1 MQLYI
6 LSYNINRKVN
16 VTSLKRIRAVWLLY
30 RKFELTVTFIVFNDE
45 EISNNWQNSTDSTV
59 YWLLK
64 DLLELFKHG
73 KYTLL
78 SLR

>member
-1 MQLYI
+1 M
-6 LSYNINRKVN
+6 
-16 VTSLKRIRAVWLLY
+16 TSLKRIRAVWLLY
-30 RKFELTVTFIVFNDE
+30 RKSELTVTFIVFSDE
-45 EISNNWQNSTDSTV
+45 EISNNWQNSTDSAV

-64 DLLELFKHG
+64 DLSELSKHG